1 MDETTYL
8 TDKTFEEFDLPTP
21 LVQGLKDA
29 GFSHCTRI
37 QAQALPLLLEG
48 HDVAGQAQTGT
59 GKTAAFLLATYNRL
73 LTLPPSTAHRPTSVR
88 AVILAP
94 TRELAIQIYRDA
106 ETLGKHTDLRLGL
119 V

>member
-1 MDETTYL
+1 MDESTYL
-8 TDKTFEEFDLPTP
+8 TDKTFKEFDLPTS

-37 QAQALPLLLEG
+37 QAEALPLLLEG

-73 LTLPPSTAHRPTSVR
+73 LTLPSTTDHQPTSVR

-94 TRELAIQIYRDA
+94 TRELAI
-106 ETLGKHTDLRLGL
+106 
-119 V
+119 

>member
-21 LVQGLKDA
+21 LIRGLKDA

-48 HDVAGQAQTGT
+48 HDAVSYTH
-59 GKTAAFLLATYNRL
+59 
-73 LTLPPSTAHRPTSVR
+73 LTLPTKA
-88 AVILAP
+88 
-94 TRELAIQIYRDA
+94 
-106 ETLGKHTDLRLGL
+106 
-119 V
+119 